1 MSETTLNTLNKKAAN
16 WLHRIILPCTEVT
29 RILSETPERPLTW
42 RGRVALR
49 VHLVMCAWCS
59 RYKSQLKR
67 LRISLHCHTSDAEA
81 PDSVGLSPE
90 ARDRINRSLS
100 GKES

>member
-1 MSETTLNTLNKKAAN
+1 MNTLNKKAVN
-16 WLHRIILPCTEVT
+16 WLHRIILPCAEVT
-29 RILSETPERPLTW
+29 RILSEAPERPLAW
-42 RGRVALR
+42 RERVTLR
-49 VHLVMCAWCS
+49 VHLAMCAWCS

-67 LRISLHCHTSDAEA
+67 LRISLHSHSADAET

-90 ARDRINRSLS
+90 ARDRISRSLS